1 MGLQF
6 VKPDNRTANLY
17 SLTDKETSVLSDV
30 FQLFDERFD
39 GYFDLYGDT
48 RLYENHIE
56 QLILICSANKYKN
69 NPTISAFKNFLLS
82 VSGQIIVVG
91 D

>member
-17 SLTDKETSVLSDV
+17 SLNDKETLVLSGV
-30 FQLFDERFD
+30 FQLFNERFD

-56 QLILICSANKYKN
+56 RLIEICSAAEYKDN
-69 NPTISAFKNFLLS
+69 LTICAFKNFLFS
-82 VSGQIIVVG
+82 VSGQIIVIG